1 MKKLI
6 SEDNAMYNVQRMMS
20 GMKSEAPPQA
30 NTVRGM
36 LDANKRDTN
45 YEAPGI
51 KPYPLNMADDVMSN
65 MYMACL
71 NLKKIIETAD
81 ANPALKKKH
90 KGQLQK
96 VYKMNDAIAKSIVE
110 LTGEVDK
117 IG

>member
-1 MKKLI
+1 MF
-6 SEDNAMYNVQRMMS
+6 NVQRQMT

-30 NTVRGM
+30 NTVKAM

-51 KPYPLNMADDVMSN
+51 KPYPLNMADDVLAN
-65 MYMACL
+65 MYTACL
-71 NLKKIIETAD
+71 NLKKIIETTD
-81 ANPALKKKH
+81 ANPALKDKF

-96 VYKMNDAIAKSIVE
+96 VYKMNNTIAKSIVD
-110 LTGEVDK
+110 LSAEVDK